1 MNSIIRTAKELLHR
15 IWYSHLD
22 PQERARALKS
32 RFHYMGNNVSLF
44 TNHIGTEPYLI
55 SIYDNVTVAA
65 DVRFITHDVSV
76 FNLSRYMGLP
86 AGEHLDKVGPITLN
100 ENCMIGA
107 YSILMPGCSVGKNS
121 VVAAGSVVT
130 KCVPDNEVWGGV
142 PAKYIM
148 TIDEYAHKLLERN
161 MEYPWIKDGKFVVSQ
176 GSDELIRMRQEY
188 FFGMHSYDEKGK

>member
-22 PQERARALKS
+22 PQGRARALKS

-44 TNHIGTEPYLI
+44 TNHISTEPYLI

-65 DVRFITHDVSV
+65 DVSV

-86 AGEHLDKVGPITLN
+86 ANENLDKVGSITLN

-107 YSILMPGCSVGKNS
+107 YSILMPGGSVGKNS

-142 PAKYIM
+142 M
-148 TIDEYAHKLLERN
+148 SST
-161 MEYPWIKDGKFVVSQ
+161 
-176 GSDELIRMRQEY
+176 
-188 FFGMHSYDEKGK
+188 